1 MHMGYCIYM
10 SIPLILA
17 SKSKP
22 RRDLLFHAGIC
33 PTIRVSNVDEP
44 VVIERAANSSGVAPD
59 DLPIT
64 SKVMILAQAKA
75 NAVYATCKDE
85 AKVFAQATGYEI
97 IGYPLEAAETDPKE
111 EHFDKAQTRDFSNVK
126 FPLRKKPIHSVSTE
140 ERGLIDSIAGPL
152 ILGCDSMFLLNGR
165 AYGKP
170 HTPELARQR
179 LQMMSGATGELYTGH
194 CMIDFVSGKMV
205 DGISKTAI
213 HFAEFTDQMIER
225 YIETGEPLEVAGSFT
240 LDGFG
245 GAYIDSIE
253 GDPSGIIGLSLP
265 LARKLIQDLGF
276 DWTDL
281 WNVKRDD
288 QFSQTLSSA
297 KFQPPT
303 GNVQQPGD
311 GWVNCA
317 CGRKHWGTNGAA
329 GVLLARRDKNT
340 GNVTDIAMQHR
351 ARWSAEGGTWG
362 IPGGAVANGENP
374 IEGALRESY
383 EEANIT
389 PSDIEVV
396 GTYREDH
403 GSWSYT
409 TVFAFEKPGHEV
421 FLHANDDESLEV
433 QWVPID
439 EVSNRTLL
447 TAMRADWPHFKKRL
461 QKIAQDRHNE

>member
-1 MHMGYCIYM
+1 MSYCIYM

-17 SKSKP
+17 SKSKS

-44 VVIERAANSSGVAPD
+44 VAIERAASSSGVAPD

-75 NAVYATCKDE
+75 NDVYAAYKDE
-85 AKVFAQATGYEI
+85 AKVFEQATGYEI
-97 IGYPLEAAETDPKE
+97 TGYPLEAIGIEPKE
-111 EHFDKAQTRDFSNVK
+111 EQFDKAQTRDFSDVK
-126 FPLRKKPIHSVSTE
+126 FPLRKKPIHGAAAE
-140 ERGLIDSIAGPL
+140 EHSLTDSKAGPL
-152 ILGCDSMFLLNGR
+152 ILGCDSMFLLNGK

-170 HTPELARQR
+170 HTPELARRR
-179 LQMMSGATGELYTGH
+179 LHMMSGAAGELYTGH
-194 CMIDFVSGKMV
+194 CMIDFASGKMV
-205 DGISKTAI
+205 NGISKATI
-213 HFAEFTDQMIER
+213 HFAKFTDQMIER

-245 GAYIDSIE
+245 GAYIDSIK

-265 LARKLIQDLGF
+265 LARKLTQDLGF

-288 QFSQTLSSA
+288 QFPQPLSSVE
-297 KFQPPT
+297 FQPPKE
-303 GNVQQPGD
+303 NVHQPGD
-311 GWVNCA
+311 GWVDCA

-329 GVLLARRDKNT
+329 GILLARRDKRT
-340 GNVTDIAMQHR
+340 GEITDIVMQHR

-362 IPGGAVANGENP
+362 IPGGAIADGENP

-389 PSDIEVV
+389 PADIEVV
-396 GTYREDH
+396 GTYCENH
-403 GSWSYT
+403 GPWSYT
-409 TVFAFEKPGHEV
+409 TVFAFEKLGHEV
-421 FLHANDDESLEV
+421 SPHANDEESLEV
-433 QWVPID
+433 QWVPVNEI
-439 EVSNRTLL
+439 SNLTLL
-447 TAMRADWPHFKKRL
+447 TAMRADWPHFQKRL
-461 QKIAQDRHNE
+461 QSIAQQHRNE